1 MAKYLNAKNN
11 TAKPTRGVSIFLLIQ
26 KQTNVYYMKMEI
38 LKRWKVTMEHQ
49 SIVVSLWIFCHR
61 LCRAILISNPQLAIL
76 DIFSAFF
83 ILDASR
89 QNNWRNRRREDTD
102 NDDEENLKDFTTIIR
117 GEVWYESR
125 PLDSS

>member
-11 TAKPTRGVSIFLLIQ
+11 TAKPTRGVSISLLIQ

-49 SIVVSLWIFCHR
+49 SIAVSLWVICHR
-61 LCRAILISNPQLAIL
+61 LRRAILIDLQMAIL

-125 PLDSS
+125 PLDS

>member
-1 MAKYLNAKNN
+1 M
-11 TAKPTRGVSIFLLIQ
+11 
-26 KQTNVYYMKMEI
+26 
-38 LKRWKVTMEHQ
+38 
-49 SIVVSLWIFCHR
+49 
-61 LCRAILISNPQLAIL
+61 AIL

-89 QNNWRNRRREDTD
+89 QNNWRNRRREDMD

>member
-1 MAKYLNAKNN
+1 MAKCSNARNN

-26 KQTNVYYMKMEI
+26 KQTNVYYMKTVI

-49 SIVVSLWIFCHR
+49 SIAVSLWVICHR
-61 LCRAILISNPQLAIL
+61 LRRAILIMAIL
-76 DIFSAFF
+76 DIFFAFC

-89 QNNWRNRRREDTD
+89 QNNWRNRRREDTN
-102 NDDEENLKDFTTIIR
+102 NDKEENLKDFTTIIR

>member
-1 MAKYLNAKNN
+1 MAKCSNAKNN

-26 KQTNVYYMKMEI
+26 KQTNVYYMKMAI
-38 LKRWKVTMEHQ
+38 LKRWKVIMEHQ
-49 SIVVSLWIFCHR
+49 SIAVSLWVICHR
-61 LCRAILISNPQLAIL
+61 LRKAILIKNGKKCLIYFLP
-76 DIFSAFF
+76 FF

-89 QNNWRNRRREDTD
+89 QNNWRNRRREDMD